1 MDAQVGDR
9 IEVTNN
15 NLGVPP
21 RAGEVVERGETTL
34 RVRWDDGHEST
45 FVPTSN
51 CMVVDQGAED
61 AGPTRLTC
69 HIDLDLIEDEDQCRA
84 TATFVTSKGQMQAV
98 GLARRN
104 PVDPQVPMVGEEL
117 AIGRALT
124 ELGERLVA
132 AAGADLSDPP
142 RQDEHLVDQR

>member
-9 IEVTNN
+9 IEVTTNT
-15 NLGVPP
+15 LGVPP
-21 RAGEVVERGETTL
+21 RTGEVLERGETTL

-51 CMVVDQGAED
+51 CHVVDQDED
-61 AGPTRLTC
+61 ASRPTRLTC
-69 HIDLDLIEDEDQCRA
+69 HIDLELVEDDDECRA
-84 TATFVTSKGQMQAV
+84 TATFVTSRGEMQAV

-117 AIGRALT
+117 AIGRALA

-132 AAGADLSDPP
+132 AASTDLSDPP
-142 RQDEHLVDQR
+142 PQDEHLVG